1 MTLTPSLAVPCR
13 YGKFDLLECIGV
25 GGMAEVYKARMSG
38 IAGFERVVVVK
49 RILPHLARDPRISSM
64 FITEAK
70 LAARVQHR
78 NVVQVFELNAA
89 GDGELYMAME
99 YVAGTDLANLLR
111 QSVKKKLRVPI
122 WFSLHALS
130 ETLNG
135 LAVAHDLADDAGHA
149 LGVVHRDVTPSNV
162 FISFLGDIKLGD
174 FGVASSKLQTQETR
188 AGELKGKVA
197 YMSPEQLRAQPVDA
211 RTDIFAAGVVLWEML
226 AQRRLFGGRP
236 ELETMNLICTGPRV
250 PPSRSMRDVPPELDA
265 IVLRAIDPD
274 PAVRF
279 ASAAELQHAIAELL
293 PHFAARILPSD
304 VRRIVDGVLGRTQTP
319 TAGSDPGSASPAP
332 LEPLSEFEVKS
343 KSGASGGPGPLTRGL
358 GNPSITPGG
367 TPRRETTRSLL
378 GGTSSSLSPSRAFSV
393 AMVPPREGPA
403 ILGEI
408 QLEFEDDE
416 APPPPAVVEAP
427 LQPKEDSARVLSV
440 ADRRAEML
448 AHTPPW
454 QGVVTQLQRTHADGT
469 PYAYD
474 GGYRG
479 PTPFWLKNEE
489 DVLWGPV
496 DHRAL
501 RSYLATD
508 TERAVHRFM
517 LASTGTQW
525 VDLDAFAILSGQE
538 ALLDV
543 PPLDA
548 AHALGNLKQRSL
560 ASVLSKL
567 WAVRATGSLVMTGE
581 GVARPPF
588 RAFHVRDG
596 VPIYVQTDASKLQ
609 LPEIA
614 VRQKLVKAD
623 LIPELMQELLSTLQ
637 PFEALVARRAQVAL
651 EQCYPLL
658 MRERALEP
666 FTWKA
671 GHYAFRADLVPQR
684 GIPFQRSLLQLAY
697 QGLMKTRTDLDVAP
711 YFEAAPD
718 LRLAP
723 TDRWAPG
730 VRALGLN
737 DADGKLL
744 AELAQ
749 GAPLAH
755 MLKRKTPDEQATI
768 RMMAYAAIELGL
780 LSGVTSAPNAQ
791 PPPRGTSGFFPP
803 SWGPRRE

>member
-1 MTLTPSLAVPCR
+1 MTLTPSLTVPCR
-13 YGKFDLLECIGV
+13 YGKFELLECVGV

-49 RILPHLARDPRISSM
+49 RILPHLARDPRISNM

-111 QSVKKKLRVPI
+111 QSVKKRLRIPI

-135 LAVAHDLADDAGHA
+135 LAAAHDIADDDGHA

-197 YMSPEQLRAQPVDA
+197 YMSPEQLRAHPVDA

-226 AQRRLFGGRP
+226 AQRRLFGGRS

-265 IVLRAIDPD
+265 VVLRAIDPD
-274 PAVRF
+274 PTARF
-279 ASAAELQHAIAELL
+279 ASAAELQHALAELL
-293 PHFAARILPSD
+293 PYFAARILPSD
-304 VRRIVDGVLGRTQTP
+304 MRRIVDGVLGRTP
-319 TAGSDPGSASPAP
+319 SAAAGSDPGSSAPAA
-332 LEPLSEFEVKS
+332 LDPLSDFEVKS
-343 KSGASGGPGPLTRGL
+343 KSGAAGPITRGVA
-358 GNPSITPGG
+358 NPSVTPNG
-367 TPRRETTRSLL
+367 TPRREPTRSFL
-378 GGTSSSLSPSRAFSV
+378 GGTSSSPSRAFSV

-403 ILGEI
+403 IIGEI

-416 APPPPAVVEAP
+416 GPPALPEDDTP
-427 LQPKEDSARVLSV
+427 LHTHADSSRVLSV
-440 ADRRAEML
+440 ADRRAELL

-454 QGVVTQLQRTHADGT
+454 QGVVTQLQRTNPDGT
-469 PYAYD
+469 PHAYD
-474 GGYRG
+474 AGYRG

-489 DVLWGPV
+489 DIIWGPV
-496 DHRAL
+496 DHRSL
-501 RSYLATD
+501 RNYLSTD

-525 VDLDAFAILSGQE
+525 IDLDAFAILSGQE

-548 AHALGNLKQRSL
+548 AQALGNLKQRSL

-581 GVARPPF
+581 GARPPF

-596 VPIYVQTDASKLQ
+596 APIYVQTDATRLQ
-609 LPEIA
+609 LPDLAIRHRL
-614 VRQKLVKAD
+614 VRPD
-623 LIPELMQELLSTLQ
+623 LIAELMQELLSTLQ
-637 PFEALVARRAQVAL
+637 PFEVLVARRAQVAL

-697 QGLMKTRTDLDVAP
+697 QGMMKTRTDLDVAP
-711 YFEAAPD
+711 HFEATPD

-723 TDRWAPG
+723 TDRWGPG
-730 VRALGLN
+730 VRALGLS

-744 AELAQ
+744 TEIAQGLPLAQ
-749 GAPLAH
+749 L
-755 MLKRKTPDEQATI
+755 LKRRTPEDQATI
-768 RMMAYAAIELGL
+768 RMMAYTAIELGL
-780 LSGVTSAPNAQ
+780 LSGVTSTPSAQ
-791 PPPRGTSGFFPP
+791 PPPRGTSGFFPA

>member
-1 MTLTPSLAVPCR
+1 MTLTPSLTVPCR
-13 YGKFDLLECIGV
+13 YGKFELLECVGV

-49 RILPHLARDPRISSM
+49 RILPHLARDPRISNM

-111 QSVKKKLRVPI
+111 QSVKKRLRIPI

-135 LAVAHDLADDAGHA
+135 LAAAHDIADDDGHA

-197 YMSPEQLRAQPVDA
+197 YMSPEQLRAHPVDA

-226 AQRRLFGGRP
+226 AQRRLFGGRS

-265 IVLRAIDPD
+265 VVLRAIDPD
-274 PAVRF
+274 PTARF
-279 ASAAELQHAIAELL
+279 ASAAELQHALI
-293 PHFAARILPSD
+293 
-304 VRRIVDGVLGRTQTP
+304 
-319 TAGSDPGSASPAP
+319 
-332 LEPLSEFEVKS
+332 
-343 KSGASGGPGPLTRGL
+343 
-358 GNPSITPGG
+358 
-367 TPRRETTRSLL
+367 
-378 GGTSSSLSPSRAFSV
+378 
-393 AMVPPREGPA
+393 
-403 ILGEI
+403 GEI

-416 APPPPAVVEAP
+416 GPPALPEDDTP
-427 LQPKEDSARVLSV
+427 LHTHADSSRVLSV
-440 ADRRAEML
+440 ADRRAELL

-454 QGVVTQLQRTHADGT
+454 QGVVTQLQRTNPDGT
-469 PYAYD
+469 PHAYD
-474 GGYRG
+474 AGYRG

-489 DVLWGPV
+489 DIIWGPV
-496 DHRAL
+496 DHRSL
-501 RSYLATD
+501 RNYLSTD

-525 VDLDAFAILSGQE
+525 IDLDAFAILSGQE
-538 ALLDV
+538 ALL
-543 PPLDA
+543 
-548 AHALGNLKQRSL
+548 
-560 ASVLSKL
+560 
-567 WAVRATGSLVMTGE
+567 
-581 GVARPPF
+581 
-588 RAFHVRDG
+588 
-596 VPIYVQTDASKLQ
+596 YVQTDATRLQ
-609 LPEIA
+609 LPDLAIRHRL
-614 VRQKLVKAD
+614 VRPD
-623 LIPELMQELLSTLQ
+623 LIAELMQELLSTLQ
-637 PFEALVARRAQVAL
+637 PFEVLVARRAQVAL

-697 QGLMKTRTDLDVAP
+697 QGMMKTRTDLDVAP
-711 YFEAAPD
+711 HFEATPD

-723 TDRWAPG
+723 TDRWGPG
-730 VRALGLN
+730 VRALGLS

-744 AELAQ
+744 TEIAQGLPLAQ
-749 GAPLAH
+749 L
-755 MLKRKTPDEQATI
+755 LKRRTPEDQATI
-768 RMMAYAAIELGL
+768 RMMAYTAIELGL
-780 LSGVTSAPNAQ
+780 LSGVTSTPSAQ
-791 PPPRGTSGFFPP
+791 PPPRGTSGFFPA